1 MRAACRGRDQVHVG
15 FAKHA
20 ALVGPADDPLRTLA
34 IGKGIAVGLG
44 KLLTLEERN
53 PQLDARQCFGQVPR
67 QPALVLPDLGIARL
81 FDGQADLD
89 PGHQDGLAAQK
100 VCQFRNR
107 DRRTIEKLVVGPDAH
122 PGAGLAP
129 RQFGSQDDRLDDV
142 TVGKG
147 HPVSWGSILPS
158 L

>member
-1 MRAACRGRDQVHVG
+1 M
-15 FAKHA
+15 
-20 ALVGPADDPLRTLA
+20 RTLA

-122 PGAGLAP
+122 PGARLAP
-129 RQFGSQDDRLDDV
+129 GQFGHLGDGFNDV
-142 TVGKG
+142 AIGE
-147 HPVSWGSILPS
+147 
-158 L
+158 